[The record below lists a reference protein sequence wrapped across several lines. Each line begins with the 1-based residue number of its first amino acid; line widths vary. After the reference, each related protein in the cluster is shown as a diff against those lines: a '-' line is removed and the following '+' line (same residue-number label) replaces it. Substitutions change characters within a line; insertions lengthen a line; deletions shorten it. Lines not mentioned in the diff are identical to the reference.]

1 MPNDENIFDGPIYY
15 PPIHHIITNKGIM
28 LPVQALSK
36 EEALMIAGFNNNENV
51 FVRPA
56 KNQEE
61 YDFVTTVIL
70 GIVNKYKHLVLLSG
84 SAEKVLD
91 IAEKEADKNN
101 EVVHSGYILFGLIS
115 EGNNIAGRFLRQK
128 NIKREKILEIIKSH
142 TGTAN
147 LVSFDKWIVSM
158 TAEYGFFI
166 DTRYLLSSAIS
177 KSCLGYK
184 IVQEL
189 GYEPKE
195 FLSDFLA
202 YLENNNCKIGDYIRN
217 SCPAI
222 GESPNE
228 HCPSA
233 YEIYKYLKTPPAV
246 LEKIAIE
253 NHLKK
258 CGLCLVTSAFIQ
270 SSRELVEEDMPA
282 LW

>member
-1 MPNDENIFDGPIYY
+1 MPNDEGIFDGPIYY
-15 PPIHHIITNKGIM
+15 PPIHHIITDKGIM
-28 LPVQALSK
+28 LPVQASST

-51 FVRPA
+51 FCRPA

-61 YDFVTTVIL
+61 YDFLTTVIL
-70 GIVNKYKHLVLLSG
+70 GIVNKYKYLVLLSS

-101 EVVHSGYILFGLIS
+101 EVVHSGYILLGLLS
-115 EGNNIAGRFLRQK
+115 EGNNIAEKFLKHR
-128 NIKREKILEIIKSH
+128 NVKREKILEIIKKH
-142 TGTAN
+142 TAISN

-158 TAEYGFFI
+158 PAESGFFI
-166 DTRYLLSSAIS
+166 DTRYLLLAAIS

-195 FLSDFLA
+195 FLSDFSA

-217 SCPAI
+217 SGPATD
-222 GESPNE
+222 ESPKG

-233 YEIYKYLKTPPAV
+233 YEIYKYVKSPTEV